1 MSGTRAAVS
10 SFRCRGA
17 TLPALLV
24 GMALSTGLLA
34 ALIAVS
40 VQLVVTA
47 SRAASE
53 ADFLAT
59 VAHSME
65 TLATTARSV
74 NDGPSAGTNPNS
86 LPKPCE
92 PGAHPV
98 GLWMV
103 DARDIHCASG
113 LRDAPTAN
121 ILFSSQDR
129 PCKEACGISHQ
140 QRRLWYRRPYAWAPG
155 DQFGALMVKEF
166 DGMIAYGR
174 AEMVAPGLTS
184 WAGSNI
190 VSAAGAQGVQLEL
203 VWSSGEGISAG
214 LGTVA
219 LPVEL
224 TLFPSQV
231 IDQ

>member
-1 MSGTRAAVS
+1 MGGSRVRVS
-10 SFRCRGA
+10 SPRCRGA

-47 SRAASE
+47 TRAANE
-53 ADFLAT
+53 ADFLAA

-65 TLATTARSV
+65 ALATTTRSADV
-74 NDGPSAGTNPNS
+74 GAPFGATSGS

-103 DARDIHCASG
+103 DVRAIHCASG
-113 LRDAPTAN
+113 LGDPQTGHV
-121 ILFSSQDR
+121 LFSSQVR
-129 PCKEACGISHQ
+129 PCEEPCDISQ
-140 QRRLWYRRPYAWAPG
+140 QHRRLWYRRAYAWEQG
-155 DQFGALMVKEF
+155 DQLGALMVKEF
-166 DGMIAYGR
+166 DGRAAYGR

-184 WAGSNI
+184 LTGSGI
-190 VSAAGAQGVQLEL
+190 VSAGGHQGVQLEM
-203 VWSSGEGISAG
+203 VWRYGAG
-214 LGTVA
+214 LTASHNVTE
-219 LPVEL
+219 LPLQL
-224 TLFPSQV
+224 TLFHSRVPKQ
-231 IDQ
+231 

>member
-1 MSGTRAAVS
+1 M
-10 SFRCRGA
+10 
-17 TLPALLV
+17 PALLV

-47 SRAASE
+47 TRAARE

-65 TLATTARSV
+65 ALATTTRSADV
-74 NDGPSAGTNPNS
+74 GAPAGATPNS
-86 LPKPCE
+86 SPKPCE

-103 DARDIHCASG
+103 DAGAIHCASG
-113 LRDAPTAN
+113 LSDPQTDHVF
-121 ILFSSQDR
+121 FSSQDR
-129 PCKEACGISHQ
+129 PCEEPCDISHQ
-140 QRRLWYRRPYAWAPG
+140 HRRLWYRRAHAWEQG
-155 DQFGALMVKEF
+155 DQLGALMVKEF
-166 DGMIAYGR
+166 DGRTAYGR

-190 VSAAGAQGVQLEL
+190 VSARGEQGVQLEL
-203 VWSSGEGISAG
+203 VWSFTAGLSAG
-214 LGTVA
+214 PDTMK
-219 LPVEL
+219 LPLQL
-224 TLFPSQV
+224 TLFPSRV
-231 IDQ
+231 TDQ

>member
-1 MSGTRAAVS
+1 MNGTRVAVS
-10 SFRCRGA
+10 SRPCRGA

-47 SRAASE
+47 ARAASE

-65 TLATTARSV
+65 ALATTTRSADV
-74 NDGPSAGTNPNS
+74 GAPFGATAGS

-103 DARDIHCASG
+103 DARAIHCASG
-113 LRDAPTAN
+113 LIDPQTDHV
-121 ILFSSQDR
+121 LFSSQDR
-129 PCKEACGISHQ
+129 PCEEPCDISQ
-140 QRRLWYRRPYAWAPG
+140 QHRRLWYRRAYAWEQG
-155 DQFGALMVKEF
+155 DQLGALMVKEF
-166 DGMIAYGR
+166 DGRTAYGR

-184 WAGSNI
+184 LTGSSV
-190 VSAAGAQGVQLEL
+190 VSAAGHQGVQLEM
-203 VWSSGEGISAG
+203 VWSFGAGLSAG
-214 LGTVA
+214 PNMVE
-219 LPVEL
+219 LPFQL
-224 TLFPSQV
+224 TLFPSGVPKQ
-231 IDQ
+231 